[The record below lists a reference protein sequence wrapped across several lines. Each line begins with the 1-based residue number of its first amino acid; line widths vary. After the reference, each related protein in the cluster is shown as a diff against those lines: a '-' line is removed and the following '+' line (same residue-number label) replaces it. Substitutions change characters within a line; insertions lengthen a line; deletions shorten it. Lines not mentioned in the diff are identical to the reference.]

1 MTDNSNQSGIY
12 IVVPGYNASPYLED
26 LAHSLSRQTYTGP
39 KTVVFVND
47 GSSDDTL
54 QVMESLE
61 VDGFQKH
68 VIAIEH
74 AGVSATRNAG
84 LSWVYNN
91 ANDGYVLFLDAD
103 DMLEDNAIQIIAEG
117 MKLDDLDI
125 LAYSTH
131 PFYENRDLERQF
143 PTFKTYYRRSGSYPE
158 ILTGPDYLSAV
169 LPNSDFRPSVC
180 LQAFSVSFL
189 KQSSLSFLP
198 GIIHED
204 NLFSFEALLLANKVR
219 YIDKELHI
227 RRVRAGSIMT
237 ASAKAASLDGYFHC
251 ITEAINFMNRNHIG
265 SASSKDCA
273 AVIDMWQNAAID
285 HYNVLSKEQ
294 IEELKSSYETSEQV
308 LFTTLIQQR
317 AQERED
323 HRLEIERKSSEA
335 QARAEIA
342 VRSQFENSL
351 SYRLGRAIT
360 AIPRKVFGR

>member
-1 MTDNSNQSGIY
+1 MTDNSYKPGIY
-12 IVVPGYNASPYLED
+12 IVVPGYNASPYLQD

-54 QVMESLE
+54 QVMESLDIE
-61 VDGFQKH
+61 GFQKH
-68 VIAIEH
+68 VITIEH
-74 AGVSATRNAG
+74 AGVSTTRNAG
-84 LSWVYNN
+84 LSWVFNN

-103 DMLEDNAIQIIAEG
+103 DMLEDNAMQIIAKD

-189 KQSSLSFLP
+189 KQSNLSFLP

-227 RRVRAGSIMT
+227 RRIRAGSIMT

-251 ITEAINFMNRNHIG
+251 ITEAINFMNRNRIG

-273 AVIDMWQNAAID
+273 AVIEMWQNAAID

-294 IEELKSSYETSEQV
+294 IEELKSSYTTSEQV

-335 QARAEIA
+335 QARAELS

-360 AIPRKVFGR
+360 AIPRKVFSR

>member
-1 MTDNSNQSGIY
+1 MTDNSYKPGIY
-12 IVVPGYNASPYLED
+12 IVVPGYNASPYLQD

-54 QVMESLE
+54 QVMESLDIE
-61 VDGFQKH
+61 GFQKH
-68 VIAIEH
+68 VITIEH

-84 LSWVYNN
+84 LSWVFNN

-103 DMLEDNAIQIIAEG
+103 DMLEDNAMQIIAED

-125 LAYSTH
+125 LAFSTH

-169 LPNSDFRPSVC
+169 LPNSDFRPNVC
-180 LQAFSVSFL
+180 LQTFSVSFL
-189 KQSSLSFLP
+189 KQSNLSFLP

-227 RRVRAGSIMT
+227 RRIRAGSIMT

-251 ITEAINFMNRNHIG
+251 ITEAINFMNRNRIS

-294 IEELKSSYETSEQV
+294 IEELKSSYATSEQV

-335 QARAEIA
+335 QARAELS

-360 AIPRKVFGR
+360 AIPRKVFCR

>member
-1 MTDNSNQSGIY
+1 MTDNSYKPGIY
-12 IVVPGYNASPYLED
+12 IVVPGYNASPYLQD

-54 QVMESLE
+54 QVMESLDIE
-61 VDGFQKH
+61 GFQKH
-68 VIAIEH
+68 VITIEH
-74 AGVSATRNAG
+74 AGLSATRNVG
-84 LSWVYNN
+84 LSWVFNN
-91 ANDGYVLFLDAD
+91 ANDGYILFLDAD
-103 DMLEDNAIQIIAEG
+103 DMLEDNAMQIIAED
-117 MKLDDLDI
+117 MVLDDLDI

-189 KQSSLSFLP
+189 KQSNLSFLP

-227 RRVRAGSIMT
+227 RRIRAGSIMT

-251 ITEAINFMNRNHIG
+251 ITEAINFMNRNRIG

-294 IEELKSSYETSEQV
+294 IEELKSSYATSEQV

-335 QARAEIA
+335 QARAELS

-360 AIPRKVFGR
+360 AIPRKVFCR

>member
-1 MTDNSNQSGIY
+1 MTDNSNKPGMY

-39 KTVVFVND
+39 KTVVFVHD
-47 GSSDDTL
+47 GSSDETL
-54 QVMESLE
+54 HVMESLE

-84 LSWVYNN
+84 LSWVFNN

-103 DMLEDNAIQIIAEG
+103 DMLEINAMQIIAED

-169 LPNSDFRPSVC
+169 LPNCDFRPSVC

-189 KQSSLSFLP
+189 KQKSLLFLP

-204 NLFSFEALLLANKVR
+204 NLFSFESLLLANKVR

-227 RRVRAGSIMT
+227 LRIRAGSIMT

-251 ITEAINFMNRNHIG
+251 ITEAINFMNRNRIG
-265 SASSKDCA
+265 TASSKDCA
-273 AVIDMWQNAAID
+273 AVIEMWQKAAID

-294 IEELKSSYETSEQV
+294 IEELKTSYMTSEQV
-308 LFTTLIQQR
+308 LFTTLIQHR

-323 HRLEIERKSSEA
+323 HRLETEQKSSEA

-342 VRSQFENSL
+342 VRLQFENSL

-360 AIPRKVFGR
+360 AIPRKVLGR

>member
-1 MTDNSNQSGIY
+1 MTDNSNKPGMY

-47 GSSDDTL
+47 GSSDETL
-54 QVMESLE
+54 HVMESLE

-84 LSWVYNN
+84 LSWVFNN

-103 DMLEDNAIQIIAEG
+103 DMLEINAMQIIAED

-169 LPNSDFRPSVC
+169 LPNCDFRPSVC

-189 KQSSLSFLP
+189 KQKRLLFLP

-227 RRVRAGSIMT
+227 RRIRAGSIMT

-251 ITEAINFMNRNHIG
+251 ITEAIYFMNRNRIG
-265 SASSKDCA
+265 TASSKDCA
-273 AVIDMWQNAAID
+273 AVIEMWQNAAID

-294 IEELKSSYETSEQV
+294 IEELKSSYTTSEQV

-323 HRLEIERKSSEA
+323 HRLETEQKSSEA

-342 VRSQFENSL
+342 VRLQFENSL

-360 AIPRKVFGR
+360 AIPRKVLGR

>member
-1 MTDNSNQSGIY
+1 MTDNSYKPGIY
-12 IVVPGYNASPYLED
+12 IVVPGYNASPYLQD

-54 QVMESLE
+54 QVMESLDIE
-61 VDGFQKH
+61 GFQKH
-68 VIAIEH
+68 VITIEH

-84 LSWVYNN
+84 LSWVFNN

-103 DMLEDNAIQIIAEG
+103 DMLEINAMQIIAED

-169 LPNSDFRPSVC
+169 LPNCDFRPSVC

-189 KQSSLSFLP
+189 KQKSLLFLP

-227 RRVRAGSIMT
+227 RRIRAGSIMT

-251 ITEAINFMNRNHIG
+251 ITEAIYFMNRNRIG
-265 SASSKDCA
+265 TASSKDCA
-273 AVIDMWQNAAID
+273 AVIEMWQNAAID

-294 IEELKSSYETSEQV
+294 IEELKSSYTTSEQV

-323 HRLEIERKSSEA
+323 HRLETEQKSSEA

-342 VRSQFENSL
+342 VRLQFENSL

-360 AIPRKVFGR
+360 AIPRKVFCR

>member
-1 MTDNSNQSGIY
+1 MTDNSNKPGMY

-54 QVMESLE
+54 QVMESLDIE
-61 VDGFQKH
+61 GFQKH
-68 VIAIEH
+68 VITIEH
-74 AGVSATRNAG
+74 AGLSATRNVG
-84 LSWVYNN
+84 LSWVFNN
-91 ANDGYVLFLDAD
+91 ANDGYILFLDAD
-103 DMLEDNAIQIIAEG
+103 DMLEDNAMQIIAED
-117 MKLDDLDI
+117 MVLDDLDI

-169 LPNSDFRPSVC
+169 LPNCDFRPSVC

-189 KQSSLSFLP
+189 KQNSLSFLP

-227 RRVRAGSIMT
+227 RRIRAGSIMT

-251 ITEAINFMNRNHIG
+251 ITEAIYFMNRNRIG
-265 SASSKDCA
+265 TASSKDCA
-273 AVIDMWQNAAID
+273 AVIEMWQNAAID

-294 IEELKSSYETSEQV
+294 IEELKSSYATSEQV

-335 QARAEIA
+335 QARAELS
-342 VRSQFENSL
+342 VRSQFETSL

-360 AIPRKVFGR
+360 AIPRKVFCR

>member
-1 MTDNSNQSGIY
+1 MTDNSNKPGMY

-47 GSSDDTL
+47 GSSDETL
-54 QVMESLE
+54 HVMESLDIE
-61 VDGFQKH
+61 GFQKH
-68 VIAIEH
+68 VITIEH

-84 LSWVYNN
+84 LSWVVNN

-103 DMLEDNAIQIIAEG
+103 DMLEINAMQIIAED

-169 LPNSDFRPSVC
+169 LPNCDFRPNVC

-189 KQSSLSFLP
+189 KQNSLLFLP

-227 RRVRAGSIMT
+227 RRIRAGSIMT
-237 ASAKAASLDGYFHC
+237 ASAKAASLDGFFHC
-251 ITEAINFMNRNHIG
+251 ITEAINFMNRNRIG
-265 SASSKDCA
+265 TASSKDCA
-273 AVIDMWQNAAID
+273 AVIEMWQNAAID

-294 IEELKSSYETSEQV
+294 IEELKSSYTTSEQV

-335 QARAEIA
+335 QARAELS

-360 AIPRKVFGR
+360 AIPRKVFSR

>member
-1 MTDNSNQSGIY
+1 M
-12 IVVPGYNASPYLED
+12 
-26 LAHSLSRQTYTGP
+26 
-39 KTVVFVND
+39 
-47 GSSDDTL
+47 
-54 QVMESLE
+54 
-61 VDGFQKH
+61 
-68 VIAIEH
+68 
-74 AGVSATRNAG
+74 SATRNAG
-84 LSWVYNN
+84 LSWVFNN

-103 DMLEDNAIQIIAEG
+103 DMLEDNAMQIIAED

-189 KQSSLSFLP
+189 KQSNLSFLP

-227 RRVRAGSIMT
+227 RRIRAGSIMT

-251 ITEAINFMNRNHIG
+251 ITEAINFMNRNRIG

-294 IEELKSSYETSEQV
+294 IEELKSSYATSEQV

-335 QARAEIA
+335 QARAELS

-360 AIPRKVFGR
+360 AIPRKVFCR

>member
-1 MTDNSNQSGIY
+1 MTDNSNKPGMY

-39 KTVVFVND
+39 KTVIFVND
-47 GSSDDTL
+47 GSSDNTL
-54 QVMESLE
+54 QVMESLDIE
-61 VDGFQKH
+61 GFQKH
-68 VIAIEH
+68 VITIEH

-84 LSWVYNN
+84 LSWVFNN

-103 DMLEDNAIQIIAEG
+103 DMLEINAMQIIAED

-169 LPNSDFRPSVC
+169 LPNCDFRPSVC

-189 KQSSLSFLP
+189 KQKSLLFLP

-227 RRVRAGSIMT
+227 RRIRAGSIMT

-251 ITEAINFMNRNHIG
+251 ITEAINFMNRNRIG

-294 IEELKSSYETSEQV
+294 IEELKSSYTTSEQV

-323 HRLEIERKSSEA
+323 HRLETEQKSSEA

-342 VRSQFENSL
+342 VRLQFENSL

-360 AIPRKVFGR
+360 AIPRKVLGR